1 MRTGVVL
8 SGQSVT
14 EDVTATPPA
23 LADTYNADTGVVG
36 VTRGN
41 GPARWLAPVL

>member
-14 EDVTATPPA
+14 EDVTATLPA
-23 LADTYNADTGVVG
+23 GYTWASTD
-36 VTRGN
+36 N
-41 GPARWLAPVL
+41 G